1 MRSRRS
7 ADLSVVVNYS
17 PFYAIHYDRRGNEIE
32 VLDRAYRLGEISF
45 SPFPLS
51 EDRSPIAV
59 LPKPWRIDALV
70 EVLGA
75 IERQEYLC

>member
-45 SPFPLS
+45 SLS
-51 EDRSPIAV
+51 GRPVSDEQAR
-59 LPKPWRIDALV
+59 ALV
-70 EVLGA
+70 KVEPSGGGSG
-75 IERQEYLC
+75 